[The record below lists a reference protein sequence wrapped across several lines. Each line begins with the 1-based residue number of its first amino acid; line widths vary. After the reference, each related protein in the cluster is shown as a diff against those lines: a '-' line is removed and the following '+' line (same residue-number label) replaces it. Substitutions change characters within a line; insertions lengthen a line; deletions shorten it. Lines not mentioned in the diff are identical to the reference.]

1 MQELAVAKSDVARID
16 GLKKQLLD
24 IEELLTLEADNHP
37 SLEEDLAGELEGAE
51 NEIQK
56 LEFELS
62 FSGTYDRHSAVLYL
76 HAGAGGTESQDWA
89 EMLMR
94 MYLRWA
100 EKKGY
105 KAGVLDISPGD
116 EAGIKSA
123 TVEINGNLA
132 YGYLKSEHGV
142 HRQIGRAHV

>member
-62 FSGTYDRHSAVLYL
+62 FSGTYDRPLCSSLSACRCWRNGIPGL
-76 HAGAGGTESQDWA
+76 GGDADAYVSA
-89 EMLMR
+89 LGG
-94 MYLRWA
+94 
-100 EKKGY
+100 KKR
-105 KAGVLDISPGD
+105 I
-116 EAGIKSA
+116 
-123 TVEINGNLA
+123 
-132 YGYLKSEHGV
+132 
-142 HRQIGRAHV
+142 